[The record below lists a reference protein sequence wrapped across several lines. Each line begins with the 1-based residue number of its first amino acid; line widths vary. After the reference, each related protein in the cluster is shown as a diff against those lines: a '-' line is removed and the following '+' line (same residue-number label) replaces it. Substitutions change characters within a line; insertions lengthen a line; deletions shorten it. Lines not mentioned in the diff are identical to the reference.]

1 MNDMQEE
8 MDRGETGI
16 RVLYTLLFWVIT
28 QVLGTVL
35 GFLVLFELLHVLITQ
50 RPPPERVREFANRA
64 ISYFYRIG
72 RYVTYNEPEL
82 PFPFAEF
89 PAEIERPGRVS
100 E

>member
-1 MNDMQEE
+1 MNDEQAE

-28 QVLGTVL
+28 QVLITVL
-35 GFLVLFELLHVLITQ
+35 GFLVLFELIHVLITQ

-64 ISYFYRIG
+64 VSYFYRIG
-72 RYVTYNEPEL
+72 RYVTYNEAEL

-89 PAEIERPGRVS
+89 PAEIERPGGPS
-100 E
+100 G